1 MSPPAPTRPGLAAV
15 RGTGGGI
22 AAQGMAAAASLLL
35 QVVAARSLG
44 AAGYGRFTILIA
56 GLLLLTGLHGG
67 LVGDTRTV
75 LDRSDP
81 AIRDALA
88 TCQLAFVVA
97 ATAIAAIG
105 AWAFDLTSG
114 RGAVL
119 FGALTAAWL
128 FEDAGRRL
136 FMARLEFWRLVVND
150 TVYLAV
156 TAAALVLLRLQAG
169 EVTLEILLASM
180 TIGAV
185 ASVID
190 AAWAIPNDE
199 LRFGRATGE
208 GLRSMARFAV
218 WRSAHAGIRPLA
230 TLLLRTIV
238 SAVASAAAL
247 GRLEAAR
254 LAAAPVMILINGW
267 SSVLLPRFSLLHRDS
282 PEASDPIAV
291 TTSLL
296 VAACVGYGAI
306 VTAGADIL
314 MPLLTGGDLE
324 VDRWAVAGWSLF
336 AVAFAAGIPAG
347 TSLLAR
353 QQSRIV
359 FRLRVLDSAVGLAVA
374 AVLVAWLGP
383 SSAPYGLA
391 VGATLGAALMWSVA
405 TAPPGAA
412 QRKASAP

>member
-1 MSPPAPTRPGLAAV
+1 MTPLASSRRGLVDV

-35 QVVAARSLG
+35 QIVAARSLG
-44 AAGYGRFTILIA
+44 AAGYGTFTILVA
-56 GLLLLTGLHGG
+56 GLLLLAGLHGG

-81 AIRDALA
+81 VIRDALA
-88 TCQLAFVVA
+88 ACQLTFVVVAMVA
-97 ATAIAAIG
+97 AVAG
-105 AWAFDLTSG
+105 AWASGLTSG
-114 RGAVL
+114 LGSLL

-136 FMARLEFWRLVVND
+136 LMTRLEFWRLVLND
-150 TVYLAV
+150 TIYLAATV
-156 TAAALVLLRLQAG
+156 AALVLLRLRTG

-180 TIGAV
+180 TVGAL
-185 ASVID
+185 ASVVD
-190 AAWAIPNDE
+190 AAWAIPTDE

-238 SAVASAAAL
+238 SALASTAAL
-247 GRLEAAR
+247 GRLEVAR
-254 LAAAPVMILINGW
+254 LAVAPVMILINGW
-267 SSVLLPRFSLLHRDS
+267 SSVLLPRFSRRHRSS
-282 PEASDPIAV
+282 PQGSDPITV
-291 TTSLL
+291 TTYLL
-296 VAACVGYGAI
+296 VGACVAYGAV

-324 VDRWAVAGWSLF
+324 VDRWAVAGWCFF
-336 AVAFAAGIPAG
+336 AVAFAAGIPVG

-353 QQSRIV
+353 QQSRVV
-359 FRLRVLDSAVGLAVA
+359 FRLRMLDSAVGLAVA
-374 AVLVAWLGP
+374 AALVAWLGP
-383 SSAPYGLA
+383 GSAPYGLA
-391 VGATLGAALMWSVA
+391 LGATLGAALMWS
-405 TAPPGAA
+405 AA
-412 QRKASAP
+412 ARTQRAAHRPAGTP